1 MHQIKLGG
9 VGPSVSELALGC
21 MRLCNLDTKAAES
34 LLRTAMEQGINFF
47 DHADIYGKGGSESLF
62 ASALGMAPSL
72 RGQIVIQT
80 KCAIHERRVQPQAAA
95 NGLY

>member
-1 MHQIKLGG
+1 MKEIKLGG

-34 LLRTAMEQGINFF
+34 LLRTAMDQGINFF

-62 ASALGMAPSL
+62 ASALGGPFPARPDRDSNK
-72 RGQIVIQT
+72 V
-80 KCAIHERRVQPQAAA
+80 CHP
-95 NGLY
+95 

>member
-34 LLRTAMEQGINFF
+34 LLRTAMEQGINFLTTRIF
-47 DHADIYGKGGSESLF
+47 
-62 ASALGMAPSL
+62 M
-72 RGQIVIQT
+72 
-80 KCAIHERRVQPQAAA
+80 ERAGRNRCSPPP
-95 NGLY
+95 